1 LDSHKISYKDTGL
14 FSQLIIDYL
23 DQKKDLEQYISYF
36 PNEENFLKQIKSK
49 SDNDID
55 RELLQ
60 NIVKEQNSF
69 LELSE
74 ICNANIEALKSK
86 NTFSVTTGHQLCLFT
101 GPLYFIYKIASTI
114 NLVNRLKNN
123 YPKYNFI
130 PVFWLASEDHD
141 FEEINSINLFNKPVK
156 WDSSQNGA
164 VGRMKLDGISLT
176 IAEIQKILGS
186 SDNAKKLIDIF
197 QKSYNEDNNLSQATR
212 ILINE
217 LFGKYGLLIID
228 GDDILLKQK
237 ISEII
242 DHDINHSRFYNI
254 IKKSNEKISV
264 KYHSQAYVRP
274 INFFRLSE
282 KDRVRVT
289 EKEDFETIN
298 KNPEIFSPNVLMRP
312 IYQEMI
318 LPNIAYVGGGS
329 ELSYWFQL
337 YDTFKD
343 LSLPMPILVMRN
355 SVVLLDSKKQN
366 KIKKLSLDTLD
377 FFEDINLINKKYIL
391 KNSDK
396 INLNEELMRMKEVF
410 QSINQKIEDPSLI
423 SSLNA
428 IEKKNNNMIADFENK
443 VIKNLKSKNEI
454 QINQILK
461 IKNDFFPNKKLQE
474 RHDSFIPQYVKYG
487 DNFIK
492 NIIFH
497 LNPLDT
503 NFVILNLEN

>member
-1 LDSHKISYKDTGL
+1 
-14 FSQLIIDYL
+14 
-23 DQKKDLEQYISYF
+23 
-36 PNEENFLKQIKSK
+36 
-49 SDNDID
+49 
-55 RELLQ
+55 
-60 NIVKEQNSF
+60 
-69 LELSE
+69 
-74 ICNANIEALKSK
+74 
-86 NTFSVTTGHQLCLFT
+86 
-101 GPLYFIYKIASTI
+101 
-114 NLVNRLKNN
+114 
-123 YPKYNFI
+123 
-130 PVFWLASEDHD
+130 
-141 FEEINSINLFNKPVK
+141 
-156 WDSSQNGA
+156 
-164 VGRMKLDGISLT
+164 MKLDGISLT

-186 SDNAKKLIDIF
+186 SNNAKKLIDIF
-197 QKSYNEDNNLSQATR
+197 LKSYNEDNNLSQATR

>member
-23 DQKKDLEQYISYF
+23 DQKKDLDQYISYF

-123 YPKYNFI
+123 YPKYNFV

-186 SDNAKKLIDIF
+186 SNNAKKLIDIF
-197 QKSYNEDNNLSQATR
+197 LKSYNEDNNLSQATR

-242 DHDINHSRFYNI
+242 DHDINNSRFYNI

-289 EKEDFETIN
+289 EKVDFETIN

>member
-1 LDSHKISYKDTGL
+1 M
-14 FSQLIIDYL
+14 
-23 DQKKDLEQYISYF
+23 
-36 PNEENFLKQIKSK
+36 
-49 SDNDID
+49 
-55 RELLQ
+55 R
-60 NIVKEQNSF
+60 
-69 LELSE
+69 
-74 ICNANIEALKSK
+74 
-86 NTFSVTTGHQLCLFT
+86 
-101 GPLYFIYKIASTI
+101 
-114 NLVNRLKNN
+114 
-123 YPKYNFI
+123 
-130 PVFWLASEDHD
+130 
-141 FEEINSINLFNKPVK
+141 
-156 WDSSQNGA
+156 
-164 VGRMKLDGISLT
+164 
-176 IAEIQKILGS
+176 
-186 SDNAKKLIDIF
+186 
-197 QKSYNEDNNLSQATR
+197 
-212 ILINE
+212 
-217 LFGKYGLLIID
+217 
-228 GDDILLKQK
+228 
-237 ISEII
+237 
-242 DHDINHSRFYNI
+242 
-254 IKKSNEKISV
+254 KKSNEKISV

-274 INFFRLSE
+274 INFFRLSA

-343 LSLPMPILVMRN
+343 LSLPIPILVMRN

>member
-1 LDSHKISYKDTGL
+1 MDSHKISYKDTGL

-23 DQKKDLEQYISYF
+23 DQKKDLDQYISYF

-55 RELLQ
+55 RVLLQ

-123 YPKYNFI
+123 YPKYNFV

-186 SDNAKKLIDIF
+186 SNNAKKLIDIF
-197 QKSYNEDNNLSQATR
+197 LKSYNEDNNLSQATR

-242 DHDINHSRFYNI
+242 DHDINYSRFYNI

>member
-1 LDSHKISYKDTGL
+1 MDSHKISYKDTGL

-123 YPKYNFI
+123 YPKYNFV

-186 SDNAKKLIDIF
+186 SNNAKKLIDIF
-197 QKSYNEDNNLSQATR
+197 LKSYNEDNNLSQATR

-242 DHDINHSRFYNI
+242 DHDINNSRFYNI

>member
-1 LDSHKISYKDTGL
+1 MDSHKISYKDTGL
-14 FSQLIIDYL
+14 FSQLILDYL
-23 DQKKDLEQYISYF
+23 DQKKDLDQYISYF

-86 NTFSVTTGHQLCLFT
+86 NTFSVSTGHQLCLFT

-123 YPKYNFI
+123 YPKYNFV

-186 SDNAKKLIDIF
+186 SNNAKKLIDIF

-242 DHDINHSRFYNI
+242 DHDINNSRFYNI

-289 EKEDFETIN
+289 EKVDFETIN

-366 KIKKLSLDTLD
+366 KIKNLSLDTLD

>member
-1 LDSHKISYKDTGL
+1 MDLHKISYKDTGL

-123 YPKYNFI
+123 YPKYNFV

-186 SDNAKKLIDIF
+186 SNNAKKLIDIF
-197 QKSYNEDNNLSQATR
+197 LKSYNEDNNLSQATR

-242 DHDINHSRFYNI
+242 DHDINNSRFYNI

-289 EKEDFETIN
+289 EKVDFETIN

>member
-1 LDSHKISYKDTGL
+1 MDSHKISYKDTGL

-123 YPKYNFI
+123 YPKYNFV

-186 SDNAKKLIDIF
+186 SNNAKKLIDIF
-197 QKSYNEDNNLSQATR
+197 LKSYNEDNNLSQATR

-289 EKEDFETIN
+289 EKVDFETIN

>member
-1 LDSHKISYKDTGL
+1 MDSHKISYKDTGL

-123 YPKYNFI
+123 YPKYNFV

-186 SDNAKKLIDIF
+186 SNNAKKLIDIF
-197 QKSYNEDNNLSQATR
+197 LKSYNEDNNLSQATR

>member
-1 LDSHKISYKDTGL
+1 MDSHKISYKDTGL
-14 FSQLIIDYL
+14 FSQLILDYL

-86 NTFSVTTGHQLCLFT
+86 NTFSVSTGHQLCLFT

-123 YPKYNFI
+123 YPKYNFV

-186 SDNAKKLIDIF
+186 SNNAKKLIDIF
-197 QKSYNEDNNLSQATR
+197 LKSYNEDNNLSQATR

-242 DHDINHSRFYNI
+242 DHDINNSRFYNI

-289 EKEDFETIN
+289 EKVDFETIN